1 MPKRLIFDA
10 FTLLICETNVANY
23 ALLRCK
29 IFSLK
34 IWQWRILDKYHVC
47 GDLFDE
53 TQLDIFANCLMQ
65 QNLFYLEKAPLL
77 IIQRST
83 TWHFLQI
90 IQWSTTYSFITS
102 TEGSGLD
109 GHWPLFWQQRLRQ
122 RQKYQ
127 INADFLTTRTIG
139 KLGPEQFLANIR
151 RQILGKRDSHSKS
164 RKVIITSV

>member
-1 MPKRLIFDA
+1 MMDWLFCTTTPQLFWQLCPKSSWQIINWKTTWYFCDIRFVRRNTTWYFCKL
-10 FTLLICETNVANY
+10 TNATK
-23 ALLRCK
+23 LGILRK
-29 IFSLK
+29 GS
-34 IWQWRILDKYHVC
+34 
-47 GDLFDE
+47 
-53 TQLDIFANCLMQ
+53 
-65 QNLFYLEKAPLL
+65 
-77 IIQRST
+77 
-83 TWHFLQI
+83 WHFLQI
-90 IQWSTTYSFITS
+90 IQRSTTYSFIAS

-164 RKVIITSV
+164 RKVINTSV